1 MSESIIQLV
10 DTLPSNNLTVK
21 VLNALDYVI
30 PGKWQNVVGFDNT
43 IKAVTGVSD
52 ANTIMQIRNRAI
64 ELYNDK
70 SKGYQ
75 QAIWLYQTVDG
86 ADKAMGAA
94 AMANKVGEKIG
105 FLSFLN
111 KLTPK
116 ADTIQSVDLCLKIV
130 VELLAYAKINGL
142 PSINPKTF
150 ATEINQHYTDAALM
164 RMAALVCIDGLVPL
178 GANFLQKVQNTLSSD
193 GQSAFTSNPV
203 FSSVSSLIPGD
214 DKFGFIS
221 NSFTAVSGW
230 MTNLVGSA
238 GLTPQNVFA
247 HLEGFIEFSDDKLD
261 FVAAFLDQ
269 ATNYYEHTGI
279 QTVARALILK
289 AAQEI

>member
-43 IKAVTGVSD
+43 IKSVTGASD

-64 ELYNDK
+64 QLYNDK

-142 PSINPKTF
+142 PSINPKAF
-150 ATEINQHYTDAALM
+150 AREISEHYTDAALM

-178 GANFLQKVQNTLSSD
+178 GQNFLQKVQNMLSSE
-193 GQSAFTSNPV
+193 GQSAFASNPV
-203 FSSVSSLIPGD
+203 FTSVSNLIPGE
-214 DKFGFIS
+214 DKVGFIS
-221 NSFTAVSGW
+221 NSFAAVSGW
-230 MTNLVGSA
+230 MTNLVGAA

-279 QTVARALILK
+279 QTVARALIRE
-289 AAQEI
+289 AAKGI